1 MHMEVSGNNEKASND
16 YLAKYKD
23 PKDDAVREEN
33 KDPKDVAEKMEKAR
47 NVKLAKRPIILTAC
61 LFTDIIVCLLSFL
74 MFNVLL
80 ANNPRSFPKL
90 QAYQNFGKEILEDL
104 MIASNFGLVTTALC
118 FVTAMLIFIYSS
130 VVVRQAWKIYNRKE
144 LGFLDISV

>member
-1 MHMEVSGNNEKASND
+1 M
-16 YLAKYKD
+16 
-23 PKDDAVREEN
+23 REEN

-47 NVKLAKRPIILTAC
+47 NVDLAKRPIILTAC

-74 MFNVLL
+74 MIVLL

-118 FVTAMLIFIYSS
+118 FVTAMLIFTYSS